1 MQTTK
6 KILPTDNFLEED
18 KTFEKELENFLE
30 LPAEMKNTKQ
40 SKKIEKAKIASIF
53 NPEKAAI
60 MTKRINKQ
68 KFDIHLTNL
77 KKKQNSIKKI
87 AKGKEQTNLQKLLD
101 KSMELPANMPQFL
114 GKKHSRQSAA

>member
-30 LPAEMKNTKQ
+30 LPAEMENTKQ
-40 SKKIEKAKIASIF
+40 SKKIEKERITSIF

-60 MTKRINKQ
+60 RKNRRNKR
-68 KFDIHLTNL
+68 KFDYHVTNL
-77 KKKQNSIKKI
+77 EKKQSFEKRKE
-87 AKGKEQTNLQKLLD
+87 KGKEQTQKQKLID
-101 KSMELPANMPQFL
+101 SSIIANTKMPKFL
-114 GKKHSRQSAA
+114 GHTKKFAA